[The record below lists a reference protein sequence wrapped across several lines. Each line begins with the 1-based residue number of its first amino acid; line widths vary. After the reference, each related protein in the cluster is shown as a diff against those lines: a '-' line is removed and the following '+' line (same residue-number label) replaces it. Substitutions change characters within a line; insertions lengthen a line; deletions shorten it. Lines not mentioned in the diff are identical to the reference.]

1 MTGQPLIVAI
11 VGKKKSGKTTTLVRL
26 ATELSKRGRQIAT
39 IKHSHGFTMDHDGR
53 DSWRHRH
60 EGGAI
65 RTVVASDTEFAVL
78 GTWPG
83 GRPLDAIE
91 LAGAFLSDAD
101 IVLVEGYH
109 SNDVPT
115 IEVYQ
120 RARHAG
126 LWYDEASAPRYL
138 AIVSD
143 DASITAACPI
153 LDLHDAA
160 VIGRLADI
168 IEARLS
174 DHRVS

>member
-1 MTGQPLIVAI
+1 MTGQPLIVSI

-26 ATELSKRGRQIAT
+26 AAELSRRGRQVAT
-39 IKHSHGFTMDHDGR
+39 IKHSHGFTMDHEGR

-65 RTVVASDTEFAVL
+65 RTVVASEDEFAVL
-78 GTWPG
+78 GKWPRG
-83 GRPLDAIE
+83 KPLDAID
-91 LAGAFLSDAD
+91 LASTFLSDAD

-109 SNDVPT
+109 SSDVPT

-120 RARHAG
+120 RAKHAR
-126 LWYDEASAPRYL
+126 LWYEQASAHRYL

-143 DASITAACPI
+143 DASIPAACPV

-168 IEARLS
+168 IEATSGTWSQR
-174 DHRVS
+174 